1 VVYSEP
7 YLALEPGTARLL
19 LDDEEVTELAR
30 MLVDPRNQRAAA
42 FYRRLG
48 FRPLGSRDG
57 TDLWGR
63 RLTSRG

>member
-1 VVYSEP
+1 
-7 YLALEPGTARLL
+7 
-19 LDDEEVTELAR
+19 